1 MDVVTTSHST
11 VGVRELKATLSRVL
25 EEVAG
30 GAEVVVT
37 DRGRPV
43 ARLVPVE
50 TTLVRLAELV
60 ASGAVQAP
68 ARVER
73 ERPARRIRTG
83 GPVSDLVAE
92 QRR

>member
-1 MDVVTTSHST
+1 MDVVTTPHST
-11 VGVRELKATLSRVL
+11 IGVRDLKATLSRVL
-25 EEVAG
+25 DEVAG

-50 TTLVRLAELV
+50 TTLVRLADLV

-68 ARVER
+68 LRAER
-73 ERPARRIRTG
+73 QRPARRIRSA
-83 GPVSDLVAE
+83 GPASDLVVE